1 MMSNPA
7 FKHLRLRNVDGIV
20 VIELT
25 CKDIQGPDLAKDFI
39 AELMAVVELDESS
52 PILLNLSC
60 ARHFSSMGY
69 AALFKLVKYAKE
81 RVRPVRFCNMHR
93 DVRVGGDIVGL
104 PLVVEIHDSE
114 ESALTA
120 FALA

>member
-1 MMSNPA
+1 MFTPE
-7 FKHLRLRNVDGIV
+7 FKHFRLRNPHGVV

-25 CKDIQGPDLAKDFI
+25 CKDIQGPDLAKEFI
-39 AELMAVVELDESS
+39 AELMAVVEQDQSS

-69 AALFKLVKYAKE
+69 AVLFKLVKYAKE
-81 RVRPVRFCNMHR
+81 RGRPVRFCNMHR

-104 PLVVEIHDSE
+104 PLVVEIDDDE
-114 ESALTA
+114 ESSLQ
-120 FALA
+120 ALACD

>member
-1 MMSNPA
+1 MFTPE
-7 FKHLRLRNVDGIV
+7 FKYLRLRNSHGVA

-25 CKDIQGPDLAKDFI
+25 SKDIQGPDLAKEFI
-39 AELMAVVELDESS
+39 AELMAVVELDEGS

-81 RVRPVRFCNMHR
+81 RGRPIRFCNMHR
-93 DVRVGGDIVGL
+93 DVRIGGDIVGL
-104 PLVVEIHDSE
+104 PLVVQIDSDE
-114 ESALTA
+114 QSALTA
-120 FALA
+120 LVSV

>member
-1 MMSNPA
+1 MSKPE
-7 FKHLRLRNVDGIV
+7 FKYFRLRAVGGAMV
-20 VIELT
+20 VELT

-39 AELMAVVELDESS
+39 AELMAVVELDECS
-52 PILLNLSC
+52 PILLNLGC

-81 RVRPVRFCNMHR
+81 RGRPVRFCNMHR

-114 ESALTA
+114 DSALKA
-120 FALA
+120 FTLV

>member
-1 MMSNPA
+1 MSNPD
-7 FKHLRLRNVDGIV
+7 FKHFRLRNANGVV

-25 CKDIQGPDLAKDFI
+25 CKDIQGPDLAKEFI
-39 AELMAVVELDESS
+39 AELMAVVEQDDCR

-81 RVRPVRFCNMHR
+81 RGRPVRFCNMHR

-104 PLVVEIHDSE
+104 PLVVEIDCDE
-114 ESALTA
+114 ESALK
-120 FALA
+120 ALACA

>member
-1 MMSNPA
+1 MSNPE
-7 FKHLRLRNVDGIV
+7 FKHLRLRDVDGTV

-39 AELMAVVELDESS
+39 AELMAVVELRECS
-52 PILLNLSC
+52 PLLLNLSC

-81 RVRPVRFCNMHR
+81 RGRPVRFCNMHQ
-93 DVRVGGDIVGL
+93 DVRVGADIVGL
-104 PLVVEIHDSE
+104 PLVVEIHDTE
-114 ESALTA
+114 ESALKA